1 MLKIGQKAPA
11 FSLPSTSG
19 KTVSLADFAG
29 QKVVL
34 YFYPRD
40 ATPGCTREA
49 CDFRDRHAA
58 LKKSGT
64 VVLGVSSDSI
74 ASHDKFREA
83 QALPF
88 ELLSDPGN
96 RTALAYGAF
105 GEKMLYGR
113 KIKGTI
119 RSTFV
124 IDETGKLIA
133 AWSPVRVD
141 GHAQAVLDALEH
153 PPTETASAKPS
164 RKLTP
169 KKAAAKKAPSMK
181 TPSMK
186 ATVKKVAQKKPSANS
201 AVAKRSAKKKLSAR

>member
-29 QKVVL
+29 HKVVL

-64 VVLGVSSDSI
+64 IVLGVSSDSI

-88 ELLSDPGN
+88 ELLSDPSN
-96 RTALAYGAF
+96 RTATAYGAY

-141 GHAQAVLDALEH
+141 GHAQAVLDVLEH
-153 PPTETASAKPS
+153 PPTESERAKPAKKTAPRKATASKPAGT
-164 RKLTP
+164 K
-169 KKAAAKKAPSMK
+169 
-181 TPSMK
+181 K

-201 AVAKRSAKKKLSAR
+201 AVAKRGATKRVPAR